1 MAGRRPLPIPDH
13 RPAKLLAEKLRL
25 LKGRDISYRAM
36 GKVTH
41 TDHRAFSTTA
51 NGSYQSWPSVE
62 QFLGALAKVGRA
74 VTEEDVRE
82 CRALHRIGHRNQ
94 QQRPRST
101 ADALRPTAPT
111 NATDPS
117 DSSEGEGG
125 VDVPIVSVEYP
136 LRTTA
141 VPPSLAHAVHVQD
154 LVTSLVDLVME
165 KRLDL
170 DAWRTRGADSQE
182 AGRSGSP
189 EWEVLT
195 GRRPPTWAVVRRIV
209 AQAGGGTVDLAR
221 WELVWRR
228 VTGAEHAAEATA
240 SADTGDSPAPGR
252 PDSVAGQTQNGEPPR
267 DAWWHPR
274 WFGRNRST
282 PGDARQSTAGATNRR
297 GSHRATVAR

>member
-13 RPAKLLAEKLRL
+13 MPAKLLAEKLRL

-36 GKVTH
+36 GKVTQ
-41 TDHRAFSTTA
+41 TDHRALSNAA

-62 QFLGALAKVGRA
+62 QFLDALAKVGRA

-82 CRALHRIGHRNQ
+82 CRALHRIAHRNQ
-94 QQRPRST
+94 QQRARST
-101 ADALRPTAPT
+101 ADTARPPAPT
-111 NATDPS
+111 DATVVPDT
-117 DSSEGEGG
+117 SEGEGP

-141 VPPSLAHAVHVQD
+141 VPPSLANAVRMQD
-154 LVTSLVDLVME
+154 LVTSLVDLAME

-195 GRRPPTWAVVRRIV
+195 GRRPPTWAVVRGIV

-221 WELVWRR
+221 WEQVWRR
-228 VTGAEHAAEATA
+228 VTGGEDAAEATA
-240 SADTGDSPAPGR
+240 SAGTGDSP
-252 PDSVAGQTQNGEPPR
+252 PDGNTDAVAGRTQNGEPR
-267 DAWWHPR
+267 RNAWWHPR
-274 WFGRNRST
+274 WFGRKRDT
-282 PGDARQSTAGATNRR
+282 PADARQPAAGAKRRR

>member
-41 TDHRAFSTTA
+41 TDHRAFSATA

-62 QFLGALAKVGRA
+62 QFLGAVAKLGRA
-74 VTEEDVRE
+74 VTAEDVRE
-82 CRALHRIGHRNQ
+82 CGALHRIAHRNQ
-94 QQRPRST
+94 QQRTRST
-101 ADALRPTAPT
+101 ADVSGPPAP
-111 NATDPS
+111 
-117 DSSEGEGG
+117 EH
-125 VDVPIVSVEYP
+125 P

-141 VPPSLAHAVHVQD
+141 VPPSLAYAVHVED
-154 LVTSLVDLVME
+154 LVTSLVDLVMA
-165 KRLDL
+165 KRLDFE
-170 DAWRTRGADSQE
+170 AWRTRGGDSQE
-182 AGRSGSP
+182 AGRSGIP

-221 WELVWRR
+221 WELAWRR
-228 VTGAEHAAEATA
+228 VAGGEDAVEATA
-240 SADTGDSPAPGR
+240 SDDPGDSPPRAM
-252 PDSVAGQTQNGEPPR
+252 PDSVAGEPQNGEPR
-267 DAWWHPR
+267 THVWWHPR
-274 WFGRNRST
+274 WFGRKRGT
-282 PGDARQSTAGATNRR
+282 PGDARQPAAGVKRRR